1 MFFNNNE
8 IGQFNDPSNI
18 FELERVYLDN
28 PITDSKTYKLL
39 GVYFDEYLN
48 FDKHV
53 SYLCSKI
60 ARSIFCIKR
69 ASNKLSLKSLKSLY
83 FALVHPHLLYCS
95 NIISCTSS
103 KDLNRFSKLQKSHS
117 HNF

>member
-8 IGQFNDPSNI
+8 IGQFNDPSKI

-48 FDKHV
+48 FDKLV

-60 ARSIFCIKR
+60 ARSIVQ
-69 ASNKLSLKSLKSLY
+69 SV
-83 FALVHPHLLYCS
+83 VHPLK
-95 NIISCTSS
+95 T
-103 KDLNRFSKLQKSHS
+103 
-117 HNF
+117 